1 MDRLGYRRSRG
12 HRSFQ
17 TGASQRHLLSKRKS
31 GQSTKEAVRAWV
43 ESLEIRQLLSASDLA
58 VMMTGPQYAQLGGQA
73 FYQVTVTNNGLDD
86 VQNLVPTFTSSAL
99 ILNTNQSLPSPK
111 ATQISGPQGGTLPAG
126 SSESFQVMQSVPVFQ
141 AVPEYVF
148 TEFASANGPT
158 NSDPNGSNNT
168 ASVKTNAVFTTTLK
182 ATVTAPAAI
191 PIGQNNVT
199 FSITVTNS
207 GPNVAQNV
215 VLTDLLPSPLTF
227 VSAVQTSGAAAFN
240 LVSAT
245 PGANSP
251 VTAIASSMPVGS
263 ATIQI
268 TAANPSP
275 VLYQVLTNQVTISG
289 QTINGPAVATGSQ
302 DSLQWK
308 YATNLSLQMTGTPV
322 VLAGSFFKPIYTV
335 SVNDLGVAFPTNATL
350 TYVVPDGFTLASVT
364 GPGSSLPAVGST
376 GTLNI
381 PISSAG
387 IFQFTEAVDPSVPAS
402 TIATHSAT
410 ITTTPTDNDPSD
422 NAASVSTTVFA
433 ASDVAVAMKPVPTI
447 PVHGVFN
454 YQLTVSNLGPSVAS
468 NVSFAD
474 VLPPTL
480 QFESITQTSGPTFT
494 LATPA
499 VGSNGTVSGQIATML
514 PGSATFTLAVIVAPG
529 VAAGDSITNTA
540 TVSTTSSGD
549 ISRNDTASV
558 TSVAQT
564 PADLALMA
572 GGDVNPPIG
581 GNTSYPFQVTNNG
594 PANASNIVLV
604 DQLPPQLSFTSVTSA
619 DTSGI
624 QASVNDQNV
633 VTITFPSLAAGAT
646 ANLRLNC
653 VVAPNTLD
661 GTPLVNTATVSSST
675 ADSDPTNNS
684 VEVHSTAQLVSDLS
698 VAITLPSRI
707 IGHGDGEHPPV
718 PVPVLVAG
726 DDNALTFAVTNAGPS
741 IAHNVQVLVPLPA
754 GATLVS
760 ATGDSYQLQTIK
772 GIPTVVFMIP
782 AMSSGG
788 SSVET
793 VIYHLDPSTARA
805 SATQTATVS
814 SDGVDP
820 NPSNNTASAT
830 VTISKPGDLSPTL
843 FGPTIFRAGT
853 LINYVL
859 TVENVGDLNA
869 SGGTVTFN
877 IPANAPIVSIGA
889 NNLEE
894 VPTIAPGTTG
904 PVTFELYP
912 GLAPGQTESISL
924 FERINPSAPDGSTV
938 VPTATVVPLASDDDA
953 SDNSTSLTTNVIAQ
967 ADVSAAMTGPTNITA
982 GGSATYTITLTN
994 IGPSDAQNVSFLDNL
1009 PPGMLFSSLVQT
1021 SGAPFSLQTPS
1032 PGAVGTA
1039 SGTGI
1044 LPAGTSAVFQL
1055 VGTLPSNMPA
1065 APNAMTNTVT
1075 VSTTT
1080 SGDNPINNTASVTSN
1095 VVTSADLAVSLIQ
1108 PGNITAGAPANYQ
1121 IVVRNNGL
1129 SDATSVVIETVL
1141 PPSETYKSSA
1151 DQFGGTVTVI
1161 GGGPSG
1167 QTIIYSL
1174 PNLPAG
1180 ESDIISIQ
1188 STVDPLAP
1196 AMPISNNASALS
1208 ATPDPDPTNNSAS
1221 VSVPV
1226 ITVADLRV
1234 SLTDESTTPAI
1245 MAGDTG
1251 KLEVQVT
1258 NGGPT
1263 YAQNVVVTDTLP
1275 VGASLVS
1282 ITDRSGSGIHLPVA
1296 GATGTV
1302 SWTIPA
1308 MTPGA
1313 VDGFDLV
1320 YQLGPA
1326 SEVPTKSDSATAS
1339 SSTFDP
1345 DLANNS
1351 ATLPL
1356 VLQPTEL
1363 LVNGPAVSR
1372 AGTFAQYGFTLDTE
1386 GLSAGWRVLTIDVP
1400 QGATISAISPPNGYA
1415 LPPGLIG
1422 TNGII
1427 KFPINLPAED
1437 NVAFV
1442 ITETTPSSTPDG
1454 TILTNSAWANFDTST
1469 TQSVSTK
1476 ILAQA
1481 DMSAK
1486 VTGPAAIV
1494 PGTPATYSLKVTNNG
1509 PSDAQNVS
1517 FTDALPPGMTFQSLT
1532 QTSGPTFTLVP
1543 LLVGSGGSVS
1553 GSVAALP
1560 TGASATFT
1568 LTGNVP
1574 SSLGATSLTDTIN
1587 VSSPTTD
1594 LNSSNNSSSL
1604 TTPVQPQADLGVS
1617 MSTGI
1622 SQVNAGSPLTY
1633 SITLTNNGPSDAQN
1647 IVLNEALAPGVVFS
1661 SFGFAAS
1668 GPFTSSAP
1676 HVGANGTV
1684 IFQIASMPS
1693 HATYTYTVNAA
1704 VLPSTPAGPLPSTA
1718 SVSSSASDPN
1728 TANNSVTDTL
1738 TQAAT
1743 SADVKITDTAPMM
1756 FIDHGTTTSRPVLHP
1771 VFVLGQNNT
1780 WVVDVTNTGSSDAQN
1795 VTWSSAVPFGVMLES
1810 VSQAS
1815 GPVFTLTT
1823 PTGGTGT
1830 ISGNIATLPAGQTAE
1845 FDLVFAQNGVA
1856 DGGTITSTATVT
1868 SNTADPLTTN
1878 NTSTGTALA
1887 YTPGDLAVSVEG
1899 FSIFR
1904 AGTFINYTIDI
1915 TNVGELLAGGATVN
1929 FVIPDN
1935 APLDSINASSGFPS
1949 LPNLAPGTTGPVSF
1963 TLPAGMVS
1971 GGDANVTLRLFI
1983 EPNVPN
1989 GTILAPTATLTGT
2002 PPSDD
2007 PSNNTGSGN
2016 TFILAQGD
2024 LVVTQTGP
2032 SSIVPGAT
2040 ATYTIKV
2047 TNNGPSDSQNVSFSD
2062 PLPTG
2067 MSFVSLTQNSG
2078 PAFTLNTPPAG
2089 SGGNVSGSIG
2099 TLPTGTSASFTLVA
2113 MLAPSASG
2121 TSLTN
2126 TIAATATTT
2135 DLNTA
2140 NNSASVTTAI
2150 SPPQADV
2157 GVSILGG
2164 TATAG
2169 SNFTYTLT
2177 ATNNGPSDAQNVVLT
2192 YTLPAGTGFNSI
2204 IQTGGP
2210 ASSTGGPHVGGSG
2223 NAVASIPTLPA
2234 HTSAT
2239 YQVSVTVLSSTPAG
2253 PLPSAL
2259 SVTSTTADTNLA
2271 NNSIT
2276 DSTSAVATR
2285 ADLRV
2290 TDKAP
2295 MMIVDAGSTI
2305 SPPVPKPAVIIG
2317 QNNTFVIDVTNAG
2330 PSDAQNVSWTSAIPT
2345 GLAFVS
2351 VTQASGPAFSFD
2363 INLPASG
2370 TGSITGNIATLA
2382 SGQTAE
2388 FDVVY
2393 LANAVSPGAAIASTA
2408 SVTSNTTDSNIANN
2422 TATAN
2427 ATAYAPADLA
2437 VSVEGPSVFRA
2448 GTFITYIL
2456 DVTNVGGIPA
2466 GGATITYNIPSNA
2479 PLDSIGG
2486 SSGFPT
2492 LPNPPAGTTG
2502 AITFTLPAGM
2512 VPGGDANVTIRE
2524 LISPSV
2530 PDGAILAPT
2539 ASLSGLPASDDPSNN
2554 TSAGNTRILAQ
2565 ADLSVTQTGPATVT
2579 AGSFANFQVKIT
2591 NNGPS
2596 DSQNVSFVETLPA
2609 GIDAQVA
2616 GIVQNAG
2623 PSFTLSAS
2631 GGSIATLPAGASATF
2646 TLSVQVG
2653 SDVTAGTVLTATAAA
2668 TSPTT
2673 DFGTSNNSA
2682 QTNTTVQA
2690 AQASIIAVPTGTV
2703 SSVGTTSTVS
2713 PIHGFGRTI
2722 RTTLAGFSGV
2732 VAQFVDPTPTATSAA
2747 ALHFHVAINW
2757 GDGGLSVGTV
2767 TYDKADGRGN
2777 VSGSHRYKKKG
2788 DYAITVIVQDS
2799 AGRKG
2804 NITSHAVVGPVLVT
2818 PLTKQLV

>member
-1 MDRLGYRRSRG
+1 
-12 HRSFQ
+12 
-17 TGASQRHLLSKRKS
+17 
-31 GQSTKEAVRAWV
+31 VRAWV

-58 VMMTGPQYAQLGGQA
+58 VTMTGPQTAPINGQA
-73 FYQVTVTNNGLDD
+73 FYQVTITNNGPDD
-86 VQNLVPTFTSSAL
+86 VHGVVPTFTVD
-99 ILNTNQSLPSPK
+99 TGPTHPMPPPK
-111 ATQISGPQGGTLPAG
+111 ATLLSPPPGGILTAG
-126 SSESFQVMQSVPVFQ
+126 SSESFQVVQSVPVFQ
-141 AVPEYVF
+141 GVPAYTF

-158 NSDPNGSNNT
+158 NSDPNGSNNL
-168 ASVKTNAVFTTTLK
+168 ASVTTNAVLTATLK

-207 GPNVAQNV
+207 GPNQAQNV

-227 VSAVQTSGAAAFN
+227 VSAVQTSGAAVFN

-251 VTAIASSMPVGS
+251 VTLMASSMGVGS

-289 QTINGPAVATGSQ
+289 QTTNGPAVATGSQ

-308 YATNLSLQMTGTPV
+308 YATDLSVNLSSNVQN
-322 VLAGSFFKPIYTV
+322 VLAGSFFKPVYTV
-335 SVNDLGVAFPTNATL
+335 SVNDLGVTFPATATL
-350 TYVVPDGFTLASVT
+350 TYVIPSGFTLASVT
-364 GPGSSLPAVGST
+364 GPSSSLPAVGST

-387 IFQFTEAVDPSVPAS
+387 TFQFTETVDPSVPAS
-402 TIATHSAT
+402 TIATHTAT

-433 ASDVAVAMKPVPTI
+433 AADVAIAMKPVPTI

-454 YQLTVSNLGPSVAS
+454 YQLTISNLGPSVAS
-468 NVSFAD
+468 NVSFPD
-474 VLPPTL
+474 VLPTTL

-494 LATPA
+494 LASPA
-499 VGSNGTVSGQIATML
+499 VGSNGTVSGQLATML
-514 PGSATFTLAVIVAPG
+514 PGSATFTLAVMVAPG
-529 VAAGDSITNTA
+529 VAAGDSITDTA

-549 ISRNDTASV
+549 VSRNDTASV

-564 PADLALMA
+564 PADLALIA

-581 GNTSYPFQVTNNG
+581 GNTSYPLQVTNNG

-624 QASVNDQNV
+624 QASVSDQNV
-633 VTITFPSLAAGAT
+633 VTITFPSLAAGAV

-653 VVAPNTLD
+653 VVAPNTPD
-661 GTPLVNTATVSSST
+661 GTLLVNTATVSSST
-675 ADSDPTNNS
+675 PDSDPTNNS
-684 VEVHSTAQLVSDLS
+684 VEIHSNAQLVSDLS
-698 VAITLPSRI
+698 VAITLPSQI

-726 DDNALTFAVTNAGPS
+726 DDNTVTLAVTNAGPS
-741 IAHNVQVLVPLPA
+741 IAHNVQVLVPLPG

-772 GIPTVVFMIP
+772 GVPTVVFTIP

-793 VIYHLDPSTARA
+793 VTCHLDPSTART
-805 SATQTATVS
+805 SATQTATIG
-814 SDGVDP
+814 SDSVDP

-830 VTISKPGDLSPTL
+830 VTISKPGDLSPTIS
-843 FGPTIFRAGT
+843 GPTIFRAGT

-859 TVENVGDLNA
+859 TVENAGDLNA

-889 NNLEE
+889 NNFED
-894 VPTIAPGTTG
+894 VPPIAPGTTG

-924 FERINPSAPDGSTV
+924 FERINSSVPDGGTV
-938 VPTATVVPLASDDDA
+938 VPTATVFPLASDDDA
-953 SDNSTSLTTNVIAQ
+953 SDNTTSLTTNVIAQ
-967 ADVSAAMTGPTNITA
+967 ADVSVAMTGPTNITA
-982 GGSATYTITLTN
+982 GGNATYTITLN
-994 IGPSDAQNVSFLDNL
+994 NSGPSDAQSVSFLDNL
-1009 PPGMLFSSLVQT
+1009 PAGMTFVSLTQT
-1021 SGAPFSLQTPS
+1021 SGAPFSLLTPT

-1039 SGTGI
+1039 SGTGT
-1044 LPAGTSAVFQL
+1044 LPAGASAIFQL
-1055 VGTLPSNMPA
+1055 VGMIASSAPA
-1065 APNAMTNTVT
+1065 APNALTNTVT
-1075 VSTTT
+1075 VSTSTA
-1080 SGDNPINNTASVTSN
+1080 GDNPANDSASVTSN
-1095 VVTSADLAVSLIQ
+1095 VVTSADLSVYLIV
-1108 PGNITAGAPANYQ
+1108 PVNVLAGSIFNDYQ
-1121 IVVRNNGL
+1121 IVVKNNGP

-1141 PPSETYKSSA
+1141 PPAETYKSSL
-1151 DQFGGTVTVI
+1151 DQLNGKVTVI
-1161 GGGPSG
+1161 SNGPSG

-1174 PNLPAG
+1174 ADLPAG
-1180 ESDIISIQ
+1180 ESDTIGIQ
-1188 STVDPLAP
+1188 CTVDPLAQP
-1196 AMPISNNASALS
+1196 IPISNNASVIS
-1208 ATPDPDPTNNSAS
+1208 ATRDPDPTNNSAS
-1221 VSVPV
+1221 ASVNITTIADLSVDLSSESSPPPFLAGDIGELEVSV
-1226 ITVADLRV
+1226 
-1234 SLTDESTTPAI
+1234 
-1245 MAGDTG
+1245 G
-1251 KLEVQVT
+1251 

-1275 VGASLVS
+1275 EGASLVS
-1282 ITDRSGSGIHLPVA
+1282 ITPLGHVSVSNLPAAGS
-1296 GATGTV
+1296 TGTLT
-1302 SWTIPA
+1302 WTIP
-1308 MTPGA
+1308 TLPSGIGE
-1313 VDGFDLV
+1313 GFDLV
-1320 YQLGPA
+1320 YQLSQA
-1326 SEVPTKSDSATAS
+1326 SEVPNLTDSATVS
-1339 SSTFDP
+1339 SNTP
-1345 DLANNS
+1345 DFNLSNNS
-1351 ATLPL
+1351 ATIPF
-1356 VLQPTEL
+1356 PTVEPAEL
-1363 LVNGPAVSR
+1363 TVSGPAVSR
-1372 AGTFAQYGFTLDTE
+1372 AGTPAQYGFTLDTE
-1386 GLSAGWRVLTIDVP
+1386 GLNPGWRVLTIDVP
-1400 QGATISAISPPNGYA
+1400 QGATISSISPPNGYV

-1427 KFPINLPAED
+1427 HFPIFVPAED

-1442 ITETTPSSTPDG
+1442 VTETTPSSTPDG
-1454 TILTNSAWANFDTST
+1454 TILTNSAWLNFDTST

-1494 PGTPATYSLKVTNNG
+1494 PGTSATYTLKVTNNG

-1532 QTSGPTFTLVP
+1532 QTSGPAFNLVP
-1543 LLVGSGGSVS
+1543 LLVGLGGSVS
-1553 GSVAALP
+1553 GSIATLP

-1574 SSLGATSLTDTIN
+1574 SSLSATSLTDTLN

-1617 MSTGI
+1617 MSTGV
-1622 SQVNAGSPLTY
+1622 SHVNAGSPLTY
-1633 SITLTNNGPSDAQN
+1633 TITLTNNGPSDAQN
-1647 IVLNEALAPGVVFS
+1647 VVLNEVLAPGVVFS
-1661 SFGFAAS
+1661 SFGFAVS

-1693 HATYTYTVNAA
+1693 HATYTYAVNAA

-1718 SVSSSASDPN
+1718 SVSSSATDPN
-1728 TANNSVTDTL
+1728 TANNTFTDTL
-1738 TQAAT
+1738 TLAAT

-1756 FIDHGTTTSRPVLHP
+1756 FIDHGSTTTRPVLHP

-1780 WVVDVTNTGSSDAQN
+1780 WVVDVTNTGPSDAQN
-1795 VTWSSAVPFGVMLES
+1795 VTWSSAVPFGVMLVS
-1810 VSQAS
+1810 ASQAS
-1815 GPVFTLTT
+1815 GPVFTLAT

-1878 NTSTGTALA
+1878 NTSTGTAQA

-1929 FVIPDN
+1929 FLIPSN
-1935 APLDSINASSGFPS
+1935 APLDSIGGSTGFPS

-1963 TLPAGMVS
+1963 TLPAGLVS

-2007 PSNNTGSGN
+2007 PSNNTASGN

-2024 LVVTQTGP
+2024 LAVTQTGP

-2062 PLPTG
+2062 SLPTG

-2078 PAFTLNTPPAG
+2078 PAFTISAPPVGA
-2089 SGGNVSGSIG
+2089 GGNVAGSIA
-2099 TLPTGTSASFTLVA
+2099 TLLTGTSASFTLVA
-2113 MLAPSASG
+2113 MLTPSANG

-2126 TIAATATTT
+2126 TVTVTAATT
-2135 DLNTA
+2135 DLNSA

-2169 SNFTYTLT
+2169 SNFMYTLT
-2177 ATNNGPSDAQNVVLT
+2177 VTNNGPSDAQNVLMT
-2192 YTLPAGTGFNSI
+2192 YALPAGTGFNLI
-2204 IQTGGP
+2204 VQTGGP
-2210 ASSTGGPHVGGSG
+2210 ASSTGGPHIGGGGS
-2223 NAVASIPTLPA
+2223 AVASIPTLPA

-2239 YQVSVTVLSSTPAG
+2239 YQVYVTVFSNTPAG
-2253 PLPSAL
+2253 PLPSTL
-2259 SVTSTTADTNLA
+2259 TVTSPTADTNLA
-2271 NNSIT
+2271 NNSVT
-2276 DSTSAVATR
+2276 DTTSAVATR

-2295 MMIVDAGSTI
+2295 LMIVDAGSTI

-2317 QNNTFVIDVTNAG
+2317 QNNTFVIDVTNSG

-2370 TGSITGNIATLA
+2370 TGSISGNIATLA

-2393 LANAVSPGAAIASTA
+2393 LANGVSPGAAIASTA
-2408 SVTSNTTDSNIANN
+2408 SVTSNTTDGNTANN
-2422 TATAN
+2422 TATTN

-2448 GTFITYIL
+2448 GTFIIYIL

-2466 GGATITYNIPSNA
+2466 GGATITYNIPTTA

-2502 AITFTLPAGM
+2502 PITFTLPAGM

-2524 LISPSV
+2524 LISPSMA
-2530 PDGAILAPT
+2530 DGSILAPT
-2539 ASLSGLPASDDPSNN
+2539 ATLSGLPASDDPSNN

-2565 ADLSVTQTGPATVT
+2565 ADLAVTQTGPSTVT
-2579 AGSFANFQVKIT
+2579 AGSFANYQVRIT

-2596 DSQNVSFVETLPA
+2596 DSQNVRFAETLPQ

-2616 GIVQNAG
+2616 GIVQNSG
-2623 PSFTLSAS
+2623 PAFTLSAN

-2646 TLSVQVG
+2646 TVSVHVG

-2673 DFGTSNNSA
+2673 DFNTSNNGA

-2703 SSVGTTSTVS
+2703 SAVSPTLTVS
-2713 PIHGFGRTI
+2713 PILGFGRTI

-2732 VAQFVDPTPTATSAA
+2732 VAQFIDPTPTATSST

-2757 GDGGLSVGTV
+2757 GDGGLSAGTV
-2767 TYDKADGRGN
+2767 TYDKTDGRWN

-2788 DYAITVIVQDS
+2788 VYTITVIVQDS
-2799 AGRKG
+2799 AGRQG
-2804 NITSHAVVGPVLVT
+2804 TITSHAIVGPVLVT
-2818 PLTKQLV
+2818 PLVKQLL